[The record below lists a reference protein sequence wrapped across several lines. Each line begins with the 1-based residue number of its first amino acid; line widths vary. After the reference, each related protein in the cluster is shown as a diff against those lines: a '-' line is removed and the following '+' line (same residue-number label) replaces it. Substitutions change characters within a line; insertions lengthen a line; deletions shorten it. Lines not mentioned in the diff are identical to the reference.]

1 VRDPTL
7 DVGAVLGR
15 HAAGLTA
22 EQRRAARDLAACR
35 TARLGGVA
43 LACAAC
49 GAVEYRY
56 RSCGNRH
63 CPKCQGGRRAR
74 WLEREAGYLLPA
86 AYHHLVFTLPRPLA
100 GLARSNPRVV
110 YGLLFA
116 AASAAVRELAAD
128 PRHLGAQVGLV
139 AVLHTWGQTLSL
151 HPHLHVLATGGG
163 LSCDRRGQLGEAPSW
178 RGCRPGFFL
187 PVRALGRLF
196 RGKYLALLQ
205 AAYGRGALRLT
216 GRQAALAEAPAWA
229 RWLRELRGQDWV
241 VYSQPPS
248 AGPAVVLKYL
258 ARYAYRVALS
268 NRRLVRVTD
277 EAVTFSYKDYRQGGK
292 HKELTLPAAEFAR
305 RFLQHV
311 LPRGLVRVRHYG
323 LLANRGRERKLA
335 LCRRLLQAEG
345 RRAAPRDA
353 VQPAARGPGPTRCPA
368 CGQVEM
374 RAVAVL
380 PRPPW
385 RPGGPGAEDS
395 S

>member
-1 VRDPTL
+1 VHDPAL

-35 TARLGGVA
+35 TARLGGVT
-43 LACAAC
+43 LACPNC

-63 CPKCQGGRRAR
+63 CPKRRGGRRAR
-74 WLEREAGYLLPA
+74 WLEREAGYLLPVG
-86 AYHHLVFTLPRPLA
+86 YYHLVFTLPRALA
-100 GLARSNPRVV
+100 ALARANPRVI
-110 YGLLFA
+110 YNLLFA
-116 AASAAVRELAAD
+116 AASASVRELAAE
-128 PRHLGAQVGLV
+128 PKHLGAQVGLV

-151 HPHLHVLATGGG
+151 HPHLHVVATGGG
-163 LSCDRRGQLGEAPSW
+163 LSCDRAGRLDEAPSW

-187 PVRALGRLF
+187 PVRPLSRLF
-196 RGKYLALLQ
+196 RGKYLAGLQ
-205 AAYGRGALRLT
+205 AACARGKLRLT
-216 GRQAALAEAPAWA
+216 GRQAFLAEPAAWA
-229 RWLRELRGQDWV
+229 RWLGELYRHDWV
-241 VYSQPPS
+241 VYSQPPC
-248 AGPAVVLKYL
+248 AGPAVALKYL

-268 NRRLVRVTD
+268 NRRLLRVTD
-277 EAVTFSYKDYRQGGK
+277 EAVTFSYKDYRQKGK
-292 HKELTLPAAEFAR
+292 VKEMTLPAAEFAR

-323 LLANRGRERKLA
+323 LLANRGGERKLA

-345 RRAAPRDA
+345 QRGAAREE
-353 VQPAARGPGPTRCPA
+353 VQPAAREHDPPGCAA
-368 CGQVEM
+368 CGRGEL

-380 PRPPW
+380 SPWPR
-385 RPGGPGAEDS
+385 RPGGGSAEDS

>member
-1 VRDPTL
+1 VPDPLL
-7 DVGAVLGR
+7 DVGAILGR
-15 HAAGLTA
+15 HAAGVTA

-43 LACAAC
+43 LACPDC

-63 CPKCQGGRRAR
+63 CPKCQGGRRAS
-74 WLEREAGYLLPA
+74 WLEREAGYLLPV

-100 GLARSNPRVV
+100 ALARSSPRVV

-128 PRHLGAQVGLV
+128 PGHLGAQVGLV

-151 HPHLHVLATGGG
+151 HPHLHVLAAGGG
-163 LSCDRRGQLGEAPSW
+163 LSCDRTGRLDEAPGW

-187 PVRALGRLF
+187 PVRPLSRLF
-196 RGKYLALLQ
+196 RGKYLAGLQ
-205 AAYGRGALRLT
+205 AAYAQGRLRLRGA
-216 GRQAALAEAPAWA
+216 QAGLAEEVAWKQ
-229 RWLRELRGQDWV
+229 WLRGLYQQDWV

-248 AGPAVVLKYL
+248 AGPAVALKYL
-258 ARYAYRVALS
+258 ARYTYRVALS
-268 NRRLVRVTD
+268 NRRLLRVTD

-292 HKELTLPAAEFAR
+292 QKELTLPGGEFAR

-323 LLANRGRERKLA
+323 LLANRGREQKLA
-335 LCRRLLQAEG
+335 ACRRLLAAQGA
-345 RRAAPRDA
+345 RCAAPA
-353 VQPAARGPGPTRCPA
+353 TVQPAPAGPQRCLA
-368 CGQVEM
+368 CGQGEM

-380 PRPPW
+380 CPSPR
-385 RPGGPGAEDS
+385 RPGGRGAEDS

>member
-1 VRDPTL
+1 VRDTPL
-7 DVGAVLGR
+7 DIGAILGR
-15 HAAGLTA
+15 HAVGVTPQ
-22 EQRRAARDLAACR
+22 QRRAARDLAACR

-43 LACAAC
+43 LACPDC

-63 CPKCQGGRRAR
+63 CPKCQGGRRAS
-74 WLEREAGYLLPA
+74 WLQREASYLLPV

-100 GLARSNPRVV
+100 ALARCNPRVV

-116 AASAAVRELAAD
+116 AASAAVRRLAAD
-128 PRHLGAQVGLV
+128 PKHLGAQLGLV

-163 LSCDRRGQLGEAPSW
+163 LSCGRAGRLDEQPGW
-178 RGCRPGFFL
+178 RECRPGFLL
-187 PVRALGRLF
+187 PVRPLSRLF
-196 RGKYLALLQ
+196 RGKYLAGLQ
-205 AAYGRGALRLT
+205 AARARGKLRLR
-216 GRQAALAEAPAWA
+216 GRQAALAEPAAWA
-229 RWLRELRGQDWV
+229 RWLGELYRRDWV
-241 VYSQPPS
+241 VYSQPPC

-258 ARYAYRVALS
+258 ARYTSRVALS
-268 NRRLVRVTD
+268 NRRLLRVT
-277 EAVTFSYKDYRQGGK
+277 ASSVTFSYKDYR
-292 HKELTLPAAEFAR
+292 HKGEVKEMTLPAAEFAR

-335 LCRRLLQAEG
+335 LCRQLLQAEG
-345 RRAAPRDA
+345 RRVAACQE
-353 VQPAARGPGPTRCPA
+353 VQPAAGEHEPPRCLA
-368 CGQVEM
+368 CGRGEL

-380 PRPPW
+380 SAWPW
-385 RPGGPGAEDS
+385 RPGGRGAEDS